1 MSGRGHVL
9 GRALQLISL
18 IGITALILG
27 GMASCTMLGFN
38 YASLETGNKAAPQP
52 PLRTNL
58 DRAGIKATLA
68 TDLYGPWPTGLPA
81 AISQPIILND
91 EYLSGQARLEE
102 VRVTIGTGPTAR
114 SFPVILVL
122 PEYAKDRPVPLI
134 ISQTFL
140 DNCAVLPDQPVTGA
154 DGETCDGSPLHGAV
168 GFFAT
173 TIFGPYIAEAPLET
187 YIQAGFG
194 YASFYGPG
202 FVPDRNDA
210 AQDTMAAMRGSS
222 GLSSALM
229 AWAYAYAAVA
239 EQFGRDPRIDANA
252 ITALGHSRY
261 GKSALIAAAWSDSIA
276 AAIAHQ
282 SGFAGAA
289 SSQSDTGETLLRMT
303 ATYPHWLRPG
313 LADELRTGWRP
324 AFDQHYLLALAA
336 PKPVLLGNGR
346 RDVWSDPNSSFRIAR
361 AASPA
366 YDALRV
372 NGLLAQNMLDFRPA
386 DRLSYWLRPGGH
398 SIVAKDIDAFIA
410 FLTAHFHPRH
420 VSEIENRPIL
430 PEK

>member
-1 MSGRGHVL
+1 MRRRGRGLRILQAL
-9 GRALQLISL
+9 GLTGLVAAI
-18 IGITALILG
+18 IA

-38 YASLETGNKAAPQP
+38 YASLEIRNKAMLRP
-52 PLRTNL
+52 PLDTDL
-58 DRAGIKATLA
+58 DRARIKATLA
-68 TDLYGPWPTGLPA
+68 SDLYGAWPTDLPA
-81 AISQPIILND
+81 AMSQPRILNA
-91 EYLSGQARLEE
+91 EYLAGQASLEE
-102 VRVTIGTGPTAR
+102 VQVTIGNGSAAR
-114 SFPVILVL
+114 SFPVIIIL
-122 PEYAKDRPVPLI
+122 PKHAAVRPVPLI

-140 DNCAVLPDQPVTGA
+140 DNCAVLPGQPVTGA
-154 DGETCDGSPLHGAV
+154 NGETCDGSRLSGAI
-168 GFFAT
+168 GFIAT
-173 TIFGPYIAEAPLET
+173 KIFGEYIAEAPVET

-420 VSEIENRPIL
+420 VSEIENRHIL